1 MMISERET
9 VKAWDRP
16 LKRGETLDLFV
27 LGKWYSSANFP
38 LISI

>member
-1 MMISERET
+1 MMISEQET

-27 LGKWYSSANFP
+27 WENGIPL
-38 LISI
+38 LISS